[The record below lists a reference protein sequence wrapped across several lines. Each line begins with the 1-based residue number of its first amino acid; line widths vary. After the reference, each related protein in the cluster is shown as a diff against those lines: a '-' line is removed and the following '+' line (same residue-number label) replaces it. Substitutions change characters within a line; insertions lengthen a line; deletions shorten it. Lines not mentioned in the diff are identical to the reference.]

1 MELLLVIRVP
11 WGSWDAFQIFT
22 LIYTSIDFGKLWQLR
37 KENTH
42 FSNVNKNV
50 FTMFSNG
57 VNVLFNKQFQDFF
70 KMEY

>member
-1 MELLLVIRVP
+1 MGGAALSHSSTLGIM
-11 WGSWDAFQIFT
+11 GCISIST

-57 VNVLFNKQFQDFF
+57 VNVLFNKQFQDF
-70 KMEY
+70 